1 MVRRETKITTSACFR
16 RCCEAMVHTPKE
28 CRRKWHMKSEKCIFL
43 GYLEDGNGYRLYN
56 KSFQKIVKARD
67 VVFIE
72 NVQRKEGVSSKQTAT
87 KGVMTMCE
95 ETLDHDSNESA
106 EVRNDDLSCWISG
119 TLRTKRK
126 NPYLLAMKVL
136 QPKNKSKQLNP
147 KRLHCE
153 DPENLLE
160 ENLRTT

>member
-1 MVRRETKITTSACFR
+1 
-16 RCCEAMVHTPKE
+16 
-28 CRRKWHMKSEKCIFL
+28 MKSEKYIFL

-56 KSFQKIVKARD
+56 KSFQKIIKARD

-106 EVRNDDLSCWISG
+106 EVRNDDLSSLDFWDVENEEEKPLPVSNESSSAEEQEQATEPKAT
-119 TLRTKRK
+119 TLRRSRK
-126 NPYLLAMKVL
+126 SARREFKDYVTYRTMVVGPPDPTTL
-136 QPKNKSKQLNP
+136 QEGL
-147 KRLHCE
+147 
-153 DPENLLE
+153 ENE
-160 ENLRTT
+160 ACDS